1 MTFRPEGYLKES
13 KLRLKHW
20 VLSPGIYNLPR
31 VLSLTVLIVSFFS
44 LVLNWALPRN
54 LRAEVP
60 AIFHINP
67 AASLAFLLL
76 ALSVRLTRW
85 ERLDLRSAH
94 RAKLS
99 RLCAGFA
106 ALTTLLDTVLR
117 GLTNL
122 ETPTPVLIA
131 LGQCMLAATVILQA
145 NGRGLFTRR
154 VLEVVLIIM
163 SIWLCMANLYSVNG
177 RISYELTCDPA
188 SAVLLLMMTMSLA
201 MAETRNGLIPIT
213 MTSVLGERAGIRLL
227 VAALTVPTAMGF
239 VRLELEQNLHIAT
252 NVMVALH
259 VLTTLGVMALLLSYS
274 LSAAKDR
281 FDEQRQLQ
289 LEFERG
295 ERTFQALLEQGSDVF
310 ITMSIAGRV
319 LSSND
324 NARRYLGLPD
334 VSKNIVCI
342 EDIILPESRDK
353 VRMLPETLLRSIS
366 SNTVLLFKLA
376 NGEAMPLFVTAA
388 CRMRHGAPEE
398 ILLVGRALPL
408 GLRSPGV
415 SQSLLAT
422 A

>member
-1 MTFRPEGYLKES
+1 M
-13 KLRLKHW
+13 
-20 VLSPGIYNLPR
+20 
-31 VLSLTVLIVSFFS
+31 LIVSFFS
-44 LVLNWALPRN
+44 LVLNWGLP
-54 LRAEVP
+54 LSWSAGVP
-60 AIFHINP
+60 TVFHINP
-67 AASLAFLLL
+67 AASLAFMLL

-117 GLTNL
+117 GMTNM

-131 LGQCMLAATVILQA
+131 LGHCMLAATVILQA
-145 NGRGLFTRR
+145 NGRNLFARR
-154 VLEVVLIIM
+154 VLEVVLLVT
-163 SIWLCMANLYSVNG
+163 SIWLCVANLYSVNG
-177 RISYELTCDPA
+177 RISYELTSDPA
-188 SAVLLLMMTMSLA
+188 SAVLMLLMTLSLG
-201 MAETRNGLIPIT
+201 MAETSNGLIPLT
-213 MTSVLGERAGIRLL
+213 LTSVLGERAGLRLL
-227 VAALTVPTAMGF
+227 LAAVTVPLAVGF
-239 VRLELEQNLHIAT
+239 VRLELERNLHVAT
-252 NVMVALH
+252 NVMVAIH
-259 VLTTLGVMALLLSYS
+259 VLITLGLMAWLLSYS
-274 LSAAKDR
+274 LLAAKDR
-281 FDEQRQLQ
+281 FDAQRRLQ

-319 LSSND
+319 LSSNE

-376 NGEAMPLFVTAA
+376 DGDAMPLFVTAA